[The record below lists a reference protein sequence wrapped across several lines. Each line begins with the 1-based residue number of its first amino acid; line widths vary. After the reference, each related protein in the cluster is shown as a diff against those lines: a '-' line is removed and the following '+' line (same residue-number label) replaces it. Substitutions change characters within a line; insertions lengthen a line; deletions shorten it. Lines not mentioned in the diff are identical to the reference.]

1 MMIIYRSVPILGFHE
16 DYAFFVKGLLDLY
29 EATFNPHW
37 VEFAEELQNIQD
49 KLFWDPDDGG
59 YFAMAEESPILTRTK
74 DCTFGCFSNFSS
86 IIKCQD

>member
-1 MMIIYRSVPILGFHE
+1 MIYATIYRSDPISGFHE

-37 VEFAEELQNIQD
+37 VEFAEELQDIQD
-49 KLFWDPDDGG
+49 RLFWDSEDGG

-74 DCTFGCFSNFSS
+74 DCMFECSSNNFSFV
-86 IIKCQD
+86 I